1 MSCQNRRYNRAEA
14 AVFSSRLRFTAQ
26 HGQKIRRRIRF
37 LLEYSGIA
45 VMVTKLHTW
54 SISIPASDLQWKGP
68 AWFILCFCVPST
80 SISGG
85 TLGASLPSAPSLTSC
100 STQSSARSPCW
111 VSADTTHATQWASL
125 VAAQLRVLL
134 KALLYLPPSL
144 FYSFHL
150 LWKEASPNPSSKS
163 SSPASAAS
171 FSQMQQDLFRQTPA
185 NIPDAQCL
193 QQGLYIVILWDFFF
207 HPPDI
212 QIRVN
217 ICTTLTI
224 YA

>member
-1 MSCQNRRYNRAEA
+1 MARRLGGGFASCWNTVA
-14 AVFSSRLRFTAQ
+14 
-26 HGQKIRRRIRF
+26 
-37 LLEYSGIA
+37 
-45 VMVTKLHTW
+45 
-54 SISIPASDLQWKGP
+54 LQWWSPNCTLGASP
-68 AWFILCFCVPST
+68 FQHLICSERAQLGLFCACVPST

-85 TLGASLPSAPSLTSC
+85 TLGASLPSAPSLTRC
-100 STQSSARSPCW
+100 STQSSARSACW

-150 LWKEASPNPSSKS
+150 LWKEASPDPSSKS

-193 QQGLYIVILWDFFF
+193 QQCLCVAILWDFFF
-207 HPPDI
+207 HPLDI